1 MTEIKLTKNIKDIRA
16 IYYRNNNQQYYFGPN
31 TKKQSLLFTVVLI
44 LFPFFAIYT
53 FNLENKWFFVSVL
66 ICFIVACYSFWKVV
80 KPIIVWKKSIE
91 NFLKRIEIID
101 DFRFKYNEDYFI
113 HIEGK
118 EELKQSWDLIKQ
130 AVLNDKFIWLF
141 SDTNI
146 LLPKSAMSENEY
158 LALSKLISDKVKY
171 IVKN

>member
-1 MTEIKLTKNIKDIRA
+1 MIEIKLTKNIKEIRD
-16 IYYRNNNQQYYFGPN
+16 IYYRNNNQKYYFGPN
-31 TKKQSLLFTVVLI
+31 TVKQSLLFTIALI
-44 LFPFFAIYT
+44 VFPFFAMYT
-53 FNLENKWFFVSVL
+53 FNIENKWFFVSVL
-66 ICFIVACYSFWKVV
+66 IGFIVVCYSFWRVV
-80 KPIIVWKKSIE
+80 KPIIVWKKSVE
-91 NFLKRIEIID
+91 NFLRRLASID
-101 DFRFKYNEDYFI
+101 DFRFKYNEDHFI

-118 EELKQSWDLIKQ
+118 EELKQNWDLIKQ

-146 LLPKSAMSENEY
+146 LLPKSAMTENEY